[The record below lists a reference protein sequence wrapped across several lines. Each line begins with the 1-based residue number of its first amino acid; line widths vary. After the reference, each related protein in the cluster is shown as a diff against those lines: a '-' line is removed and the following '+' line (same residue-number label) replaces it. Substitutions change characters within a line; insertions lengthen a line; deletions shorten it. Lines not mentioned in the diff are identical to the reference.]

1 MKYQEIVDMTKE
13 VDQVAN
19 TETDNTF
26 ALRKYLVSK
35 FNVEQKQANKMLG
48 ITDDFDYLE

>member
-1 MKYQEIVDMTKE
+1 MTKE

-19 TETDNTF
+19 TETDNIF
-26 ALRKYLVSK
+26 ALRKYLTSK
-35 FNVEQKQANKMLG
+35 FNVEKKQADKMLG